1 MCSTHVDLQMKNDGR
16 HLTRETLFLLTRNG
30 INRMLWRQ
38 SGTRAFLKTACA
50 RTNNVFGWKNNNVVG
65 WKRNNFGRRRR
76 NNVVGRRN
84 NVGRRMQNNVDWRES
99 LMGLRE
105 FLHRKNVVNRLV
117 LPK

>member
-1 MCSTHVDLQMKNDGR
+1 M
-16 HLTRETLFLLTRNG
+16 TRNG

-38 SGTRAFLKTACA
+38 SEMLTFLKTVCA
-50 RTNNVFGWKNNNVVG
+50 RMNNYVGKRMSVVGRKRNNVVG
-65 WKRNNFGRRRR
+65 KRRS
-76 NNVVGRRN
+76 VVGRRN
-84 NVGRRMQNNVDWRES
+84 NVGRRMQNNVVWRES

>member
-1 MCSTHVDLQMKNDGR
+1 M
-16 HLTRETLFLLTRNG
+16 TRNG

-38 SGTRAFLKTACA
+38 SEMLTFLKTVCA
-50 RTNNVFGWKNNNVVG
+50 RMNNVFGWKNNNVVG
-65 WKRNNFGRRRR
+65 WKRNNVGRR
-76 NNVVGRRN
+76 RRN
-84 NVGRRMQNNVDWRES
+84 NVGRRMQNNVVWRES